1 MNPTQKLK
9 NLKFF
14 SDQQRD
20 AILLYRNLIIFC
32 RIAGAQILQPK
43 NRFKHEKQRNLV
55 SKI

>member
-1 MNPTQKLK
+1 MNPTQKFK